1 MTTTFQLPADDLDV
15 SILKSIKEAFTGR
28 DIEIIISDENAANN
42 AAILLTRI
50 KNLRENKDTIDFTQ
64 EDFFRIYKRKIA
76 DASNKI

>member
-1 MTTTFQLPADDLDV
+1 MTTTFQLPAEDLDV